1 MKAAFCLARV
11 VQMKL
16 RNSPVT
22 VPSVGLSMFTT
33 QESEPLDPIVLGPL
47 RESSTKVRA

>member
-1 MKAAFCLARV
+1 MKAAFCLASV

-16 RNSPVT
+16 RISPAT
-22 VPSVGLSMFTT
+22 VPSLGLSIITI